1 MCQPRA
7 MGYDRSGI
15 AHHGNHLRARTPA
28 MRSPRHSH
36 APSLSDT
43 GGRSPR
49 WSRYAI
55 LIAGCSSLTACMVGP
70 NYRAP
75 PAVATGSGWNRPVGE
90 GSAPTD
96 LDRWGG
102 ALGDHAPE
110 GSAVRRDGNGWVR

>member
-1 MCQPRA
+1 
-7 MGYDRSGI
+7 
-15 AHHGNHLRARTPA
+15 

-75 PAVATGSGWNRPVGE
+75 PAVDTGSGWSRPVGE
-90 GSAPTD
+90 ASAPTD
-96 LDRWGG
+96 LDRWWR
-102 ALGDHAPE
+102 ALGGPE
-110 GSAVRRDGNGWVR
+110 LERLVDAALEQHLVMHPATARPAETRA